1 MLDFA
6 TSRRT
11 MVDCQIRTFDVTD
24 RAVLAAFEEV
34 PRERF
39 MPAGREAFA
48 YSDGN
53 VALPLKDGLP
63 RCMLQPMVLAR
74 MIQALGI
81 QAGAR
86 VLDVASGLGYSSAIL
101 ARLGAAVS
109 ALEPDADL
117 AARSRDTLAAL
128 VGTGSATVQVG
139 ALDGEPPGQESYDA
153 ILVNGAVE
161 IRPDSLLEQLREGG
175 RLACLRTDGRA
186 SHAMLYVRGG
196 EGIGSRLLF
205 DASAPVLAE
214 FRRAASFVF

>member
-6 TSRRT
+6 KSRRT

-39 MPAGREAFA
+39 MPAGREALA

-53 VALPLKDGLP
+53 VALSAKDGSP

-81 QAGAR
+81 RSGAK

-117 AARSRDTLAAL
+117 AAKSRETLASLGA
-128 VGTGSATVQVG
+128 GSATVRAG
-139 ALDGEPPGQESYDA
+139 ALDGDAPGGDSYDA

-161 IRPDSLLEQLREGG
+161 IRPDALLERLGEGG
-175 RLACLRTDGRA
+175 RLACLKTDGGA
-186 SHAMLYVRGG
+186 SHALLYVRGG

-205 DASAPVLAE
+205 DAAAPVLAE